1 MTHTPVVLNFADARG
16 RRHLVEA
23 SVERDVWSLRTSID
37 GRVFTRECH
46 SWQGVERT
54 LTWLRR
60 HADESIGGG
69 APSTRVTGTIAAAIG
84 ALMVLLSASAA
95 GAQPMPFESEEVRQ
109 FVAATREYAW
119 MHRRLE
125 WAIGPLEVNADIDRI
140 HHAVVQLADAIRAE
154 RPDAKPG
161 DLFTPALAVQLRQRI
176 AEALA
181 AHDYTAA
188 DVRAAEAADGTD
200 PSLVRLAV
208 NGPFPWGYASA
219 MFRCVI
225 EALPELPP
233 ELQYRM
239 VGNTLV
245 LVDVHA
251 SLVVDLLPSA
261 LPPDTE
267 R

>member
-23 SVERDVWSLRTSID
+23 SVDRDVWSLRTSID
-37 GRVFTRECH
+37 GRVFTRDCH

-60 HADESIGGG
+60 HAHESIGGA
-69 APSTRVTGTIAAAIG
+69 APSTRFTGPIAAAIG
-84 ALMVLLSASAA
+84 ALMVVLSASAA
-95 GAQPMPFESEEVRQ
+95 GAQPVHFESEEVRQ

-125 WAIGPLEVNADIDRI
+125 WAMGPLEVNADIDRI
-140 HHAVVQLADAIRAE
+140 HRAVVQLADAIRAE
-154 RPDAKPG
+154 RKDAKPG
-161 DLFTPALAVQLRQRI
+161 DLLTPALAVQLRQRI
-176 AEALA
+176 AAALA
-181 AHDYTAA
+181 AHDYAPA
-188 DVRAAEAADGTD
+188 DVRAAEATDGTD
-200 PSLVRLAV
+200 PSLARLV
-208 NGPFPWGYASA
+208 INGPFPWGYASA

-233 ELQYRM
+233 ELQYRI
-239 VGNTLV
+239 VGDTLV

-251 SLVVDLLPSA
+251 SLVVDLMPSA
-261 LPPDTE
+261 LQPDTE

>member
-16 RRHLVEA
+16 RQHLVEA

-46 SWQGVERT
+46 SWQAVERT
-54 LTWLRR
+54 LTWLRL
-60 HADESIGGG
+60 HAHESVDAG
-69 APSTRVTGTIAAAIG
+69 ASPIRFTGPIAAAIG
-84 ALMVLLSASAA
+84 ALMVLLSAA
-95 GAQPMPFESEEVRQ
+95 GATAQPQYPEPEEVQQ
-109 FVAATREYAW
+109 FVAATRDYAW

-125 WAIGPLEVNADIDRI
+125 SAIAPLEINADINRI
-140 HHAVVQLADAIRAE
+140 HRGVVQLAAAIRAE
-154 RPDAKPG
+154 RSTAKLG
-161 DLFTPALAVQLRQRI
+161 DLFTPELGAELRWRI
-176 AEALA
+176 GEALA
-181 AHDYTAA
+181 AHNLTPA

-200 PSLVRLAV
+200 PGLVSLTV

-219 MFRCVI
+219 MFRCLI

-233 ELQYRM
+233 ELQYRI

-251 SLVVDLLPSA
+251 SLIVDLLPSA
-261 LPPDTE
+261 LQLDTE

>member
-1 MTHTPVVLNFADARG
+1 MTQTPVVLNFADARG

-54 LTWLRR
+54 LTWLGR
-60 HADESIGGG
+60 HAHESLGGG
-69 APSTRVTGTIAAAIG
+69 APPARFTGPIAAAIG
-84 ALMVLLSASAA
+84 ALMVLLGATATT
-95 GAQPMPFESEEVRQ
+95 AQPVYPESEEVRQ

-125 WAIGPLEVNADIDRI
+125 WAMGPLEVNADIDRI
-140 HHAVVQLADAIRAE
+140 HRAVVQLADAIRAE
-154 RPDAKPG
+154 RREAKAG

-181 AHDYTAA
+181 AHDYSPA

-200 PSLVRLAV
+200 PSLVSLTV

-219 MFRCVI
+219 MFRCLI
-225 EALPELPP
+225 EELPELPP
-233 ELQYRM
+233 ELQYRI
-239 VGNTLV
+239 VGDTLV

-251 SLVVDLLPSA
+251 SLVVDLMPSA
-261 LPPDTE
+261 LQPDTE

>member
-1 MTHTPVVLNFADARG
+1 M
-16 RRHLVEA
+16 VEA
-23 SVERDVWSLRTSID
+23 AVERDMWTLRASID
-37 GRVFTRECH
+37 GRPFTRECH

-60 HADESIGGG
+60 HAHESVDGG
-69 APSTRVTGTIAAAIG
+69 APSTRCTGPIAAAIG
-84 ALMVLLSASAA
+84 ALMVLLSVTAA
-95 GAQPMPFESEEVRQ
+95 AAQPIHFESEEVRQ

-125 WAIGPLEVNADIDRI
+125 WAMGPLEVNADIDRI
-140 HHAVVQLADAIRAE
+140 HHAVVQFADAIRAE

-161 DLFTPALAVQLRQRI
+161 GLFTPALAIQLRQRI

-181 AHDYTAA
+181 VHDYTPA

-200 PSLVRLAV
+200 PSLVRLAI

-219 MFRCVI
+219 MFRCLI

-233 ELQYRM
+233 ELQYRL
-239 VGNTLV
+239 VGDTLV

-251 SLVVDLLPSA
+251 SLIVDLLPAA

>member
-1 MTHTPVVLNFADARG
+1 MTHIPVVLSFADARG

-23 SVERDVWSLRTSID
+23 SVERDVWILRTSID
-37 GRVFTRECH
+37 GRPFRRECH
-46 SWQGVERT
+46 SWQAVERT
-54 LTWLRR
+54 LTWLER
-60 HADESIGGG
+60 HALESLDGG
-69 APSTRVTGTIAAAIG
+69 APATRFAAAVAAAIG
-84 ALMVLLSASAA
+84 ALMVLLGATAA
-95 GAQPMPFESEEVRQ
+95 AAQPQYPESDEVRQ
-109 FVAATREYAW
+109 FVAATRDYAW
-119 MHRRLE
+119 MHRRIE
-125 WAIGPLEVNADIDRI
+125 SAIGPIEVNADIHRI
-140 HHAVVQLADAIRAE
+140 HRSVETLAAAIRVE
-154 RPDAKPG
+154 RAAARTG
-161 DLFTPALAVQLRQRI
+161 DLFTPALGAELRVRI

-181 AHDYTAA
+181 AHDYTPA

-200 PSLVRLAV
+200 PRLVSLAV

-219 MFRCVI
+219 MFRCLI

-233 ELQYRM
+233 ELQYRI

-261 LPPDTE
+261 LQWDTE